1 MLIGLINEL
10 VELENSNSKSAENI
24 LMQLLQHKEDYSSLC
39 EKLEKVLVTKR
50 QRDMLN
56 SEANM
61 IKITKLY
68 GYSLARSKE
77 DKIGEIE
84 LIKGHIY
91 KIVCAVNL
99 SNEGTSYIF
108 DQTDRLI
115 ECPNKYL
122 EVLSCRQTK
131 VLIPESGITLEGI
144 KDTKYTS
151 EEFNERVL

>member
-39 EKLEKVLVTKR
+39 EKLEKVLVEKR
-50 QRDMLN
+50 HNDINNRK
-56 SEANM
+56 ANM
-61 IKITKLY
+61 IRITKAY
-68 GYSLARSKE
+68 GYSLTRSKK

-84 LIKGHIY
+84 LVKGRMY
-91 KIVCAVNL
+91 KVVCAVNL

-108 DQTDRLI
+108 DQTDKLV

-122 EVLSCRQTK
+122 EILSCRKTK
-131 VLIPESGITLEGI
+131 VLVPESEITLDGI
-144 KDTKYTS
+144 KNMKYTP